1 MQQWDGAKWEKV
13 SDLIAPAT
21 DKVQPL
27 IDAAAKSYAE
37 KNAGWPARSEACD
50 NKS

>member
-1 MQQWDGAKWEKV
+1 MKV
-13 SDLIAPAT
+13 ERRDRRRPR

-27 IDAAAKSYAE
+27 IDAAAKAYAE
-37 KNAGWPARSEACD
+37 KNAGWPARSEPCD